1 MEQLENLNVGQLL
14 TSGFQMLKE
23 VGIESYKLDCQ
34 LLLAKV
40 LKKDKLFIM
49 LNRDFKVER
58 EKIEEYFKLINLRK
72 NKMPIKYILGECEFM
87 GLNFNVREGVLIP
100 RPDTEVLVECALKDI
115 EENNYKHICDVCC
128 GSGIIGVSIG
138 KLTADTLVDC
148 FDIMDMPL
156 EVTKQ
161 NISLHHL
168 EEKVKVY
175 KSDLLK
181 YAIENCRKYDMIV
194 SNPPYIKEN
203 IIGTLMDDVKNYE
216 PHVALSGGED
226 GLDFYRR
233 IIDQSKLLLNKNGSI
248 AFEIGYDQ
256 GEEVANLLRNN
267 NFYNIECIKD
277 LAGLDRVV
285 KGQYR
290 L

>member
-1 MEQLENLNVGQLL
+1 MNQLINLNIGKLL
-14 TSGFQMLKE
+14 ISGFQILKE

-34 LLLAKV
+34 LLLSKI

-49 LNRDFKVER
+49 LNRDFKVEK
-58 EKIEEYFKLINLRK
+58 EEAEEYFKLVNLRK

-87 GLNFNVREGVLIP
+87 GLNFNVKEGVLIP
-100 RPDTEVLVECALKDI
+100 RPDTEILVQYSLKDI

-128 GSGIIGVSIG
+128 GSGIIGISVG
-138 KLTADTLVDC
+138 KLTEDTLVDC
-148 FDIMDMPL
+148 FDIMDTPL
-156 EVTKQ
+156 EVTKK
-161 NISLHHL
+161 NILFHKL
-168 EEKVKVY
+168 EERVKVY

-181 YAIENCRKYDMIV
+181 YAIENCRKYDMII

-203 IIGTLMDDVKNYE
+203 IIETLMDDVKNYE

-226 GLDFYRR
+226 GLNFYRK
-233 IIDQSKLLLNKNGSI
+233 IIEESKLLLNKNGSI

-256 GEEVANLLRNN
+256 GEEVMTLLKNN
-267 NFYNIECIKD
+267 DFYNIECIKD

-285 KGQYR
+285 KGRYG

>member
-1 MEQLENLNVGQLL
+1 MEQLEEFNIGQLL
-14 TSGFQMLKE
+14 TRGFQSLKE

-40 LKKDKLFIM
+40 LEKDKLFVM
-49 LNRDFKVER
+49 LNRDFKVGM
-58 EKIEEYFKLINLRK
+58 EKAEEYFNLVNLRK

-100 RPDTEVLVECALKDI
+100 RPDTEILVEHALKDI
-115 EENNYKHICDVCC
+115 KENNYKHICDVCC
-128 GSGIIGVSIG
+128 GSGIIGISIG
-138 KLTADTLVDC
+138 RFTEDTLVDC
-148 FDIMDMPL
+148 FDIMDIPL

-161 NISLHHL
+161 NILLHQL
-168 EEKVKVY
+168 EERVKVY

-181 YAIENCRKYDMIV
+181 YAVENGRKYDMIV

-203 IIGTLMDDVKNYE
+203 VIETLMEDVKKYE
-216 PHVALSGGED
+216 PHIALSGGED

-233 IIDQSKLLLNKNGSI
+233 IIEQSKLLLNKNGSI

-256 GEEVANLLRNN
+256 GEEVMSLLNNN
-267 NFYNIECIKD
+267 NFYNIQCIND
-277 LAGLDRVV
+277 LAGLNRVV
-285 KGQYR
+285 KGQYG